1 MRRTRPGYATSPTR
15 SKVTA
20 HLVGSQFRL
29 NKYAIG
35 MNLANNSQDKTDQ
48 QIDPL
53 RLHDMPI
60 QDVMSKF
67 MKTGWA
73 ADEEEIISAH
83 PVTEYIKFRRDKLS
97 KKYLGKRLIFPAGNL
112 KVRNNDTDYPFRAH
126 SAFVWITGIIAT
138 DTVPDSV
145 FIMEPTG
152 DAHEPYLFIHPRS
165 SRENDQFYKNT
176 RYGEFWIGKRLSLT
190 QTQSK
195 YQVAV
200 RELEQ
205 IESFLANKI
214 DSVIIRG
221 VDLKIDQLVDVS
233 AELEADF
240 LNTNSKFRMIK
251 DEYEIDQMQQ
261 AVDATTRGFADMV
274 KVFPAATSKP
284 RGERVIESAF
294 YGRARLEGNNL
305 GYSSIVAAGSHAC
318 VLHWIKNDGDV
329 LPGDLVLID
338 AGVEVDSHYTADIT
352 RTFPVNGK
360 FTEAQR
366 KIYMIVYK
374 AQSAGIAAV
383 KPGAKFKDIHDACM
397 QEIAKGAHELGVLPV
412 SIEESLREENGFHR
426 RWQFHSSSHHL
437 GLDVHDCAHARK
449 EQYMDAV
456 LEPGMILTVEPGF
469 YIQADDTLFSQEY
482 RGIGVRIEDDV
493 LVTDSGAKI
502 LSNSLPRH
510 PDEIEV
516 FISNS

>member
-1 MRRTRPGYATSPTR
+1 
-15 SKVTA
+15 
-20 HLVGSQFRL
+20 
-29 NKYAIG
+29 
-35 MNLANNSQDKTDQ
+35 MNLANNSQDKTGQ
-48 QIDPL
+48 QLDPL
-53 RLHDMPI
+53 RTHDLPT
-60 QDVMSKF
+60 QDAMSEF

-83 PVTEYIKFRRDKLS
+83 PVTAYTKLRREKLS
-97 KKYLGKRLIFPAGNL
+97 KKYLGKRLIFPAGSL
-112 KVRNNDTDYPFRAH
+112 KVRSNDTDYSFRAH
-126 SAFVWITGIIAT
+126 SAFAWITGVIAS

-145 FIMEPTG
+145 FIMEPAG
-152 DAHEPYLFIHPRS
+152 DGHEPYLFVHPRS
-165 SRENDQFYKNT
+165 SRESDQFYKNT

-195 YQVAV
+195 YQVTV

-205 IESFLANKI
+205 IESFLSNKI

-221 VDLKIDQLVDVS
+221 QDLKIDQLVDINT
-233 AELEADF
+233 ELEAEF
-240 LNTNSKFRMIK
+240 LNTNSILRMIK

-261 AVDATTRGFADMV
+261 AVDATARGFADMV

-294 YGRARLEGNNL
+294 YGRARVEGNEN
-305 GYSSIVAAGSHAC
+305 GYSPIVAAGSHAC
-318 VLHWIKNDGDV
+318 ILHWIKNDGDV
-329 LPGDLVLID
+329 LVDDLVLID
-338 AGVEVDSHYTADIT
+338 AGVELDSHYTADIT
-352 RTFPVNGK
+352 RTFPVSGRFSK
-360 FTEAQR
+360 EQR
-366 KIYMIVYK
+366 DIYMIVYR

-383 KPGAKFKDIHDACM
+383 KPGAKFKDIHNACM

-469 YIQADDTLFSQEY
+469 YIQADDTLFSPEY
-482 RGIGVRIEDDV
+482 RGIGVRIEDDL
-493 LVTDSGAKI
+493 LVTQSGAKV

-510 PDEIEV
+510 PDEV
-516 FISNS
+516 GAYMAKVLKS